1 MVTKHSPEEWARV
14 EGLWVRFDGCIQT
27 NVLAL
32 FLNLNVAALGLRR
45 NVQTRSRHQSKDRPA
60 SWCDATRGNGL
71 FTYPQSWLLTV
82 PGLRG

>member
-45 NVQTRSRHQSKDRPA
+45 NVQTRSRNQSKDRPA
-60 SWCDATRGNGL
+60 SLGATRLEGMVFLPTHN
-71 FTYPQSWLLTV
+71 
-82 PGLRG
+82 RGCSPCRV